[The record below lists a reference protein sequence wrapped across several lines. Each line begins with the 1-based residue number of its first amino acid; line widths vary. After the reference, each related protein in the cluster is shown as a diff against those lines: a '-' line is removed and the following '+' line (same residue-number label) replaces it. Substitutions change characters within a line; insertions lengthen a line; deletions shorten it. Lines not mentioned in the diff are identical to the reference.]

1 MWDLSTLE
9 TALVLKGVH
18 EVPVTSVSWHRPT
31 GSLLCV
37 GSADC
42 TASLWNARDGSYL
55 TSLEGHTGWVLDVC
69 FSCSSQILATAS
81 WDSTIKLWD
90 SAKQKQISTLAQHS
104 KVGLVLFLD
113 RILVINIRSPSPPPP
128 PPLLLFLHI
137 SPSTQPSHL
146 PPKFFCFFLFRFSS
160 SFVLFFVTT
169 TTTPQGVWAVDFKP
183 ISNSNLLCSG
193 SEDGTVYMWDARS
206 KRFARRF
213 EGGHSS
219 SVYSVR
225 WSPDGALLATGSE
238 DTKVCPLLASIKYY

>member
-1 MWDLSTLE
+1 MTNTYVRNVPHAYSAPPSSLYSSSSSIMPVLTEELAHLRRDDKGGDGHRWQVSSLEFSPNGALLASGSWDKEVRVWDLSTLE

-90 SAKQKQISTLAQHS
+90 SVKNKQISTLAQHS
-104 KVGLVLFLD
+104 KVCLVLSLD
-113 RILVINIRSPSPPPP
+113 RILVTNISFCSPPPPP
-128 PPLLLFLHI
+128 PPLLFL
-137 SPSTQPSHL
+137 L
-146 PPKFFCFFLFRFSS
+146 
-160 SFVLFFVTT
+160 LFF
-169 TTTPQGVWAVDFKP
+169 F
-183 ISNSNLLCSG
+183 
-193 SEDGTVYMWDARS
+193 Y
-206 KRFARRF
+206 
-213 EGGHSS
+213 
-219 SVYSVR
+219 
-225 WSPDGALLATGSE
+225 
-238 DTKVCPLLASIKYY
+238 